1 MLLSAGG
8 NGHSTDLGQYFHM
21 GYEPSTSPRN
31 MYSMALFAN
40 QQKVFTRLEVRD
52 VLVALSQIQQVAF
65 IAKKLSLDS
74 VTTKRP
80 FSNCFWRILL
90 LSREI
95 CTLPDNHYDYGN
107 TIHEHSL

>member
-1 MLLSAGG
+1 
-8 NGHSTDLGQYFHM
+8 
-21 GYEPSTSPRN
+21 
-31 MYSMALFAN
+31 MYSMALFVN

-52 VLVALSQIQQVAF
+52 DLVAISQLYAF

-74 VTTKRP
+74 VTP

-95 CTLPDNHYDYGN
+95 CTLPDNHYDFGN
-107 TIHEHSL
+107 TIHEQSLLALSFSLSL